1 MIEYTSPKTTH
12 LWSNERAP
20 YVFFRMPQ
28 LYMPPASAHNYLC
41 LYILYICVYIYIYI
55 YIYTNMLGEQPRR
68 IGKAR
73 QTGIPKV
80 LDRISHRT
88 TNEISAFTSMDTRLD
103 LSVISRTL

>member
-1 MIEYTSPKTTH
+1 M
-12 LWSNERAP
+12 
-20 YVFFRMPQ
+20 F
-28 LYMPPASAHNYLC
+28 
-41 LYILYICVYIYIYI
+41 I

-68 IGKAR
+68 IGTAR